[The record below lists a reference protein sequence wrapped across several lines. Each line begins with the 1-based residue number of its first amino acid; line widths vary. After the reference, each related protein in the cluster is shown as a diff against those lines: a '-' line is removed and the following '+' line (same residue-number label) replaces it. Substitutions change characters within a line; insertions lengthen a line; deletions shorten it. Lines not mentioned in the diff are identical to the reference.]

1 MESAYMHEFL
11 YELWRLFY
19 EKYMCIRR
27 ITNWL
32 FIRLLGLIDNFPYGP
47 KKGSKTYAM
56 VVDVAKDDPMI
67 IHVKYWDKIKE
78 KKTAQNM
85 YRFVQM
91 LNRNLSNSLHTG
103 RMSRRD
109 RINVLGTSNA
119 ARNMSNYFFTR
130 REPPRHNTNY
140 RRRAHRIGRHQFN
153 MSSIF
158 VRY

>member
-91 LNRNLSNSLHTG
+91 LSRNLSNSLHTG

-130 REPPRHNTNY
+130 REAPT
-140 RRRAHRIGRHQFN
+140 
-153 MSSIF
+153 
-158 VRY
+158 

>member
-67 IHVKYWDKIKE
+67 THVKYWDKIKE
-78 KKTAQNM
+78 KKKCWTEIFQ
-85 YRFVQM
+85 
-91 LNRNLSNSLHTG
+91 
-103 RMSRRD
+103 
-109 RINVLGTSNA
+109 
-119 ARNMSNYFFTR
+119 TR
-130 REPPRHNTNY
+130 CIPGACRVE
-140 RRRAHRIGRHQFN
+140 I
-153 MSSIF
+153 
-158 VRY
+158 V